1 MKGLLCA
8 SLFICSLLTNAG
20 CYRTPDWSDKD
31 VDFLISKL
39 KSRDAFNRGLA
50 VSYLEDTTEE
60 RHKVV
65 AALTHTLL
73 NDKKEDVRGQAAR
86 ALGRMKPPAA
96 EAVPALIAAL
106 NLPPKDRGKPISR
119 YSSMPH
125 LLPPAAKDA
134 LESIGTPE
142 ALEAVN
148 EFRKSGPKL
157 IESSI
162 PDGTTGVDP
171 EFINEHGITLRFG
184 SNRLGGCSLYDAAG
198 RRVWTKS
205 FTTDSVTVKPGS
217 DDRKLINGTV
227 YTVSGRVEDDY
238 YRKLD
243 FEITFTTKP

>member
-1 MKGLLCA
+1 MKGWMCVF
-8 SLFICSLLTNAG
+8 LFVCSLLMG
-20 CYRTPDWSDKD
+20 CDPPDWSDKD

-60 RHKVV
+60 RDKVI

-73 NDKKEDVRGQAAR
+73 NDKKEQVRGQAAQ

-96 EAVPALIAAL
+96 EAVPALI
-106 NLPPKDRGKPISR
+106 
-119 YSSMPH
+119 
-125 LLPPAAKDA
+125 
-134 LESIGTPE
+134 E
-142 ALEAVN
+142 ALKAVE

-157 IESSI
+157 IKSSI

-184 SNRLGGCSLYDAAG
+184 SNRLGGCSLYDDAG

-205 FTTDSVTVKPGS
+205 FKTDSVTVKRGR

-238 YRKLD
+238 GRKLD
-243 FEITFTTKP
+243 YEITFTTKP

>member
-39 KSRDAFNRGLA
+39 KSRDAVNRGRA

-73 NDKKEDVRGQAAR
+73 NDKKEDVRGQAAQ

-106 NLPPKDRGKPISR
+106 NLPPKDRGKPISQ

-125 LLPPAAKDA
+125 PLPPEAKDA

-157 IESSI
+157 IESSV
-162 PDGTTGVDP
+162 PDGASGVDP
-171 EFINEHGITLRFG
+171 EFINAHGVTLRFRG
-184 SNRLGGCSLYDAAG
+184 NAHGNCSVYTAS